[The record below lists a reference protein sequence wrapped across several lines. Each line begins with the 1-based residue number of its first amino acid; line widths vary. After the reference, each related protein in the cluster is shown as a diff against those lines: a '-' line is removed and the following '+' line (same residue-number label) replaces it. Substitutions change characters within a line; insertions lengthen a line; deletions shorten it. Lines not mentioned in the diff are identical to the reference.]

1 MSKKKLS
8 ESQVIYCRE
17 HFKSGDAEF
26 GLKPLAEKF
35 GVSNDVIKD
44 IVHGKTYKEVGGT
57 IHPTRPSLSREVKI
71 QIARADD
78 VAALAEKLGI
88 SPETIQKYAALL
100 KPKKAK
106 LTAELKA
113 AIRAEYVP
121 YSDEY
126 GREALAAK
134 YSVTPAQIS
143 QIVKG
148 IRRERPKT
156 PVPDFLKEAI
166 IIAYDEEKL
175 SVRRLAERFSLQRD
189 TIKAVLKE
197 AGIEIR
203 KNRVDEETKQEII
216 EAFKS
221 GQSLRQLEEIYGIN
235 RATMAEW
242 VKPFKVTK
250 PKKEL
255 TQELREQI
263 YRYHSQGYGIGIIAK
278 TIGISQGIVRK
289 VIDGVL

>member
-8 ESQVIYCRE
+8 ESQVIYCRDNYV
-17 HFKSGDAEF
+17 SGDKEY
-26 GLKPLAEKF
+26 GLKGLAEKF

-44 IVHGKTYKEVGGT
+44 IVHGKTYKDVGGT
-57 IHPTRPSLSREVKI
+57 IHPTRPSLKSEVKE

-78 VAALAEKLGI
+78 VVALAEKLGI

-106 LTAELKA
+106 VTDELKA

-121 YSDEY
+121 YSAEY

-134 YSVTPAQIS
+134 YSVTPSQIS

-148 IRRERPKT
+148 IRREHPKP

-166 IIAYDEEKL
+166 IVAYDEEKL

-189 TIKAVLKE
+189 TIKTVLKE

-216 EAFKS
+216 EAFKA

-242 VKPFKVTK
+242 VKPFKVAK
-250 PKKEL
+250 PKVEL
-255 TQELREQI
+255 TQEVREQI

-278 TIGISQGIVRK
+278 TIGISQGIVRR
-289 VIDGVL
+289 VIDGEL